1 MIIYV
6 HSNLRW
12 RRIWHSTPPAHRA
25 RSVQWL
31 TTAQAAAM
39 YGLPSRTLSDFRTFG
54 DSPQPG
60 DESTSGSPQPPTCK
74 LLSGFPLP
82 RTLRTRVP
90 CIDSAFDKALQ
101 NTTCLTV
108 AGLCCD
114 TGHSKISIRE
124 AERRDHSVPLRL
136 HWLGAVQI

>member
-1 MIIYV
+1 MTTMTMYV
-6 HSNLRW
+6 DSNLRW
-12 RRIWHSTPPAHRA
+12 RRMWPSAHRT

-39 YGLPSRTLSDFRTFG
+39 YGLPSRTPSAFRTFS

-60 DESTSGSPQPPTCK
+60 DERKSGSPQPGDGSTSGSSQPPTRK
-74 LLSGFPLP
+74 LLSGSPLP
-82 RTLRTRVP
+82 HTLSIRVL

-101 NTTCLTV
+101 NTVCLTV

-114 TGHSKISIRE
+114 TGHSKIST
-124 AERRDHSVPLRL
+124 
-136 HWLGAVQI
+136 